1 MSQNLFEPRRP
12 AEREPVQ
19 PAVPPR
25 DEPSWARIYW
35 NTLRS
40 FVRRNFGRGQR
51 RWPYVAAAVVVVAAL
66 VTGSVLL
73 VDGKTA
79 KDHSQNSADAAADSA
94 DAKDGP
100 GSGPSPEVRIE
111 AARWIAT
118 HVGAGQVV
126 ACDAAVCGSLAAV
139 GFPVASTIRVGDSA
153 EDLQSADVAA
163 VTSTLRRRLG
173 AGIDNVIAPDAL
185 AVFGT
190 GDRATALYPVA
201 HAGRAAYVVQAADE
215 AAARRAAGKALL
227 GNDRLT
233 FTGPARQLLGA
244 GRVDMRVCALLATLG
259 GQHTVTVASFGPAA
273 PGAAVG
279 VPRSELEIST
289 VDRVSAA
296 GHATAAVALRALV
309 TAQRAPFL
317 PLDTSVRA
325 ANGGDPEVLSLR
337 YSQPAPLD
345 LLATPTA
352 ESAASAAS

>member
-12 AEREPVQ
+12 AEREPAP

-40 FVRRNFGRGQR
+40 FVRRNFGRRQR
-51 RWPYVAAAVVVVAAL
+51 RWPYAAAAVVVVAAL
-66 VTGSVLL
+66 VTGTVLL
-73 VDGKTA
+73 VGGKTGQ
-79 KDHSQNSADAAADSA
+79 DHSRNSADADSA
-94 DAKDGP
+94 GAKDGP
-100 GSGPSPEVRIE
+100 GSGPSPEVRTE

-118 HVGAGQVV
+118 HIGAGQVV

-139 GFPVASTIRVGDSA
+139 GFPVASTVRVGDSA
-153 EDLQSADVAA
+153 EELQSADVAA

-173 AGIDNVIAPDAL
+173 TGIDNVIAPDAL

-201 HAGRAAYVVQAADE
+201 HAGRAAYVVQASDE

-227 GNDRLT
+227 GNDRLS

-259 GQHTVTVASFGPAA
+259 GQHTVTVTSFGPAA

-279 VPRSELEIST
+279 VPRSALEIST

-309 TAQRAPFL
+309 TAQRAPYL
-317 PLDTSVRA
+317 PLDTAVRA
-325 ANGGDPEVLSLR
+325 ARGQEPGVLSLR